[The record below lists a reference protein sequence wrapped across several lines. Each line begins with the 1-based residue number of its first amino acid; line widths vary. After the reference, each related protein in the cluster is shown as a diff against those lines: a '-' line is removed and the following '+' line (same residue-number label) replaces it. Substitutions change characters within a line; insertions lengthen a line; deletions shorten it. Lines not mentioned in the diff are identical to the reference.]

1 MVIVAAGECLIS
13 AACCRRRTCWRWKW
27 HHCKCCF
34 AMEGYCC
41 RAALSCIEWLS
52 LVLHS
57 LISLALLGLA
67 CACYFYG
74 DAFSSVIR
82 RNRGG
87 QGTVRHGRGARSVW
101 QTRHGGDGLC
111 SPRLVRA
118 RFAADQ
124 TGGLHIVLRRAA
136 HRRLRGN
143 EHSAAGGGLQL
154 RLLLQPRPGGHYLPV
169 DARFSSDSARAPP
182 APRLRV
188 RSSERGASLFTCT
201 GPFVCVFVCECVS
214 VCVCV

>member
-1 MVIVAAGECLIS
+1 MGMVILAAGECLIS

-74 DAFSSVIR
+74 DAFSSVI
-82 RNRGG
+82 
-87 QGTVRHGRGARSVW
+87 
-101 QTRHGGDGLC
+101 D
-111 SPRLVRA
+111 
-118 RFAADQ
+118 
-124 TGGLHIVLRRAA
+124 
-136 HRRLRGN
+136 
-143 EHSAAGGGLQL
+143 SAAGKV
-154 RLLLQPRPGGHYLPV
+154 PCDTDAAEPV
-169 DARFSSDSARAPP
+169 DLAKEDAAEPATSGDAPASAALRAPQLLKTP
-182 APRLRV
+182 SNTRGTTQI
-188 RSSERGASLFTCT
+188 ERFG
-201 GPFVCVFVCECVS
+201 
-214 VCVCV
+214 